1 MRGRAAFAI
10 VALFLFAA
18 PSSANDLAPS
28 DLAPS
33 GTLRAVFLAG
43 NPVQARI
50 DPPTG
55 AIAGPAADIARALAE
70 KSGVRLDLKGLP
82 GTRAVID
89 AVKADQADIG
99 FLAQDP
105 ERAQEVDF
113 SQAYSLAHNTYLVL
127 ATTPI
132 RTLAEIDR
140 AGVKIGVGQN
150 DAADLYLKRTLSQAT
165 LVPNAGGSLDTALAQ
180 LRAGA
185 IEAYAANRQ
194 RLTGFAATRPEL
206 RLLDGN
212 FLAVRQ
218 AIIVPKGSS
227 ARLAVLNRFLDD
239 ARASGFL
246 AQAIARAALAGVDVA
261 PKP

>member
-1 MRGRAAFAI
+1 MRAGAAFAV
-10 VALFLFAA
+10 VALLCFAA
-18 PSSANDLAPS
+18 PASAS
-28 DLAPS
+28 ELAPS

-50 DPPTG
+50 DPATG

-70 KSGVRLDLKGLP
+70 KEGLKLDLKGLP

-99 FLAQDP
+99 FLAHDP
-105 ERAQEVDF
+105 ERAAEVDF
-113 SQAYSLAHNTYLVL
+113 TQAYSLAHNTYLVL
-127 ATTPI
+127 ASAPI

-140 AGVKIGVGQN
+140 SGVKIGVGQG
-150 DAADLYLKRTLSQAT
+150 DAADLYLKRTLAQAT
-165 LVPNAGGSLDTALAQ
+165 LVPNPGGSLDTALAQ
-180 LRAGA
+180 LRSGT
-185 IEAYAANRQ
+185 IDAYAANRQ

-206 RLLDGN
+206 RLLDAN

-218 AIIVPKGSS
+218 AIIVPKEKGT
-227 ARLAVLNRFLDD
+227 RLALLDKFLDE
-239 ARASGFL
+239 ARASGLL

>member
-1 MRGRAAFAI
+1 MRGGVAVAI
-10 VALFLFAA
+10 VALILSLAA
-18 PSSANDLAPS
+18 PARAN

-50 DPPTG
+50 DPATG
-55 AIAGPAADIARALAE
+55 TIAGPAADIARALAE
-70 KSGVRLDLKGLP
+70 KAGVKLDLKGLP

-99 FLAQDP
+99 FLAHDP
-105 ERAQEVDF
+105 ERAAEVDF
-113 SQAYSLAHNTYLVL
+113 TQAYSLAHNTYLVL
-127 ATTPI
+127 AAAPI

-140 AGVKIGVGQN
+140 GGVKIGVGQG
-150 DAADLYLKRTLSQAT
+150 DAGGLYLQRALTQAT
-165 LVPNAGGSLDTALAQ
+165 LVPNPGGSLDSALAQ
-180 LRAGA
+180 LQSGA
-185 IEAYAANRQ
+185 IDAYAANRE
-194 RLTGFAATRPEL
+194 RLTRFAATRPGV

-218 AIIVPKGSS
+218 AIIVPRGNA
-227 ARLAVLNRFLDD
+227 ARLALLDRFLDE

-246 AQAIARAALAGVDVA
+246 AQAIARAELAGVDVA